1 MPKIAPRPNLSVI
14 REVVE
19 VTGGVDTHA
28 DTHTVAALD
37 QLGGLLGTATF
48 PATGPGYQHLLDWL
62 GGHGP
67 LGRVGVEGT
76 GSYGA
81 GLARHLSAAQQAV
94 VEVNRPNRADRRARG
109 KSDPQDAINAAR
121 AVLAGTATAT
131 PKTRDG
137 VVEAVRVVQTTRR
150 GAVKARSAALGQ
162 FISLLVTAPEAVRAM
177 LRPLTVRGQ
186 ITAAAGFR
194 PQNLTDPSQAA
205 KTALKRLARRVQFL
219 DEEIAAADADLQQLT
234 QHAAPDLRG
243 LFGVGP
249 DAAAQLLVTAGDN
262 PDRLHSEASFAA
274 LCGTSP
280 VPASSG
286 KTVRY
291 RLNRGGDRQANRAL
305 HMIMLTRIRAHQP
318 TRDYVQRALA
328 RGKTKRDVMRQLKRY
343 LARTVYLTLTLPPTT
358 IDLPEPKLPT
368 AA

>member
-76 GSYGA
+76 GWYGA

-194 PQNLTDPSQAA
+194 PQNVTDPSQAA

-219 DEEIAAADADLQQLT
+219 DKEIAAADADLQQLT
-234 QHAAPDLRG
+234 QHAAPNLRG
-243 LFGVGP
+243 CR
-249 DAAAQLLVTAGDN
+249 T
-262 PDRLHSEASFAA
+262 R
-274 LCGTSP
+274 
-280 VPASSG
+280 
-286 KTVRY
+286 
-291 RLNRGGDRQANRAL
+291 RGRPTPGHRRRQ
-305 HMIMLTRIRAHQP
+305 P
-318 TRDYVQRALA
+318 
-328 RGKTKRDVMRQLKRY
+328 
-343 LARTVYLTLTLPPTT
+343 
-358 IDLPEPKLPT
+358 
-368 AA
+368 